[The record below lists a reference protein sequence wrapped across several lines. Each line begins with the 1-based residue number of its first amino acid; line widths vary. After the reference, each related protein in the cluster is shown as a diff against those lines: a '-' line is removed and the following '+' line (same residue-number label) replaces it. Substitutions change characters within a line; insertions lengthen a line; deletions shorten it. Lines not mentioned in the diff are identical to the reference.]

1 MPNQGRKRYPFECL
15 GEGRIR
21 IGGSFA
27 PNGSSAL
34 ATASMYGTTGWT
46 AAWTSTGLYTVTLDD
61 VWLYLL
67 DWSVSF
73 AMVTATDVKPQLG
86 LVDLP
91 NKTIQIRSL
100 AVATV
105 TDIAADAA
113 NRIGF
118 AFVFQRSG
126 NTGKR

>member
-1 MPNQGRKRYPFECL
+1 MPNQARHRYPMECL
-15 GEGRIR
+15 GEGRVR

-34 ATASMYGTTGWT
+34 AAAGMYGTTGWT
-46 AAWTSTGLYTVTLDD
+46 AAYTSTGLYTVTLDD

-67 DWSVSF
+67 DWSLGF
-73 AMVTATDVKPQLG
+73 AMVTATDVVPQLG

-91 NKTIQIRSL
+91 AKTIQIRSL

-113 NRIGF
+113 NRISFG
-118 AFVFQRSG
+118 FVFKRSG
-126 NTGKR
+126 NSGKR